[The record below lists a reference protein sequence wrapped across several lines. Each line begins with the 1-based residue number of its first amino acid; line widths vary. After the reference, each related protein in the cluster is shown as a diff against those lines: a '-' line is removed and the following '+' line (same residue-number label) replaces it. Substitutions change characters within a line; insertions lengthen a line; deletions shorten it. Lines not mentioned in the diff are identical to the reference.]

1 MTEEEHSLKD
11 KCSDARFV
19 WNGSP
24 NQGMQS
30 NCESIGACRM
40 HKLKPGKGY
49 ERLEKVPGTI
59 GMFSCHVFLSC
70 TWNGQSHFFVPVVPW
85 FSGLR
90 KLCAKTRTGIGL
102 GQGFPYI
109 FCTRMQID
117 VRKCRGPH
125 LETLYSLVNALCS
138 YSQNC
143 CSCRLSQ
150 HIV

>member
-70 TWNGQSHFFVPVVPW
+70 TWNGQSHFF
-85 FSGLR
+85 
-90 KLCAKTRTGIGL
+90 CA
-102 GQGFPYI
+102 
-109 FCTRMQID
+109 C
-117 VRKCRGPH
+117 GP
-125 LETLYSLVNALCS
+125 LVQWSQKALCKK
-138 YSQNC
+138 QNWNRVRAGVPIYFLHANANWC
-143 CSCRLSQ
+143 KKMQETPFGNIIFPSKHPVFIFPKLLFL
-150 HIV
+150 